1 MIYITLNETTNGRS
15 VHTLKNV
22 MSAFIFSYFVEGSQV
37 VYHESWNK
45 QSILNY
51 IDVPILTAKSYDLV
65 IKKQKLYAWGGIS
78 QEDFFSVVNEI
89 KSHDSNGKKVLFVF
103 SGAHRFHP
111 FQLHNL
117 YTKGIIKQDF
127 FTLTFLPTLNKF
139 FFGSNT
145 HQVYTN
151 CISIHIRRG
160 DLSQQV
166 IKGGQDVQYFKRIVD
181 ILNKHINIPINIYS
195 ENLNSSDLLILKK
208 EKNVSLFLGDTSS
221 LHRDF
226 YNMVTSKYLFISSG
240 GFSTWSS
247 YISIGKVFYNP
258 SYTYQFNH
266 LKDPINMFRFNLDN
280 LESTIKSAKY

>member
-1 MIYITLNETTNGRS
+1 MIYITLNQTSSGRS
-15 VHTLKNV
+15 GHKLKDI
-22 MSAFIFSYFVEGSQV
+22 MSMFIISYFVEGSQV

-45 QSILNY
+45 QSILKY
-51 IDVPILTAKSYDLV
+51 IDVSILNTASYDLV
-65 IKKQKLYAWGGIS
+65 IKKKRIAWNGIS

-89 KSHDSNGKKVLFVF
+89 KSYDSNGKKVLFVF

-117 YTKGIIKQDF
+117 YTKGIIKHDF
-127 FTLTFLPTLNKF
+127 FTQTFLPTLNRF
-139 FFGSNT
+139 FFGYNT
-145 HQVYTN
+145 QQFYKN

-160 DLSQQV
+160 D
-166 IKGGQDVQYFKRIVD
+166 IFKRIINGGQDVKYFKRIID
-181 ILNKHINIPINIYS
+181 ILNKHINIPIHIYS
-195 ENLNSSDLLILKK
+195 EYLNSSDLLILKK
-208 EKNVSLFLGDTSS
+208 ELNVSLYLGNTSS

-258 SYTYQFNH
+258 LYTYQFNH